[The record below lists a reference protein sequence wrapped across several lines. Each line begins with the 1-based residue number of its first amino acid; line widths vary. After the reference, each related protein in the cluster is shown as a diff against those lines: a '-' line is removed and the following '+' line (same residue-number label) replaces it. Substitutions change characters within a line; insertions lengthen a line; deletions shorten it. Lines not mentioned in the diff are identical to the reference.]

1 MNTPT
6 FDLVEIVKITQRNLK
21 LILLVTFSA
30 ALIGAIGYKLQDKK
44 YKAEAEAYLLNP
56 LFGDRNNIFRRAT
69 EDLRFVDYFGTEGD
83 VDRVM
88 TMIASKD
95 VQDSVISAMDLY
107 KAYQLDPQKQA
118 DRVAMNYRYDKS
130 FDAKRTENSSVMAT
144 FTDTDPIRAAAILDA
159 IIKITDAKMR
169 MYIAKVKHNSM
180 EVVNKKILSV
190 DTLIAKCTD
199 SLVLLRDKYK
209 IYDIISPNRK
219 SLITGS
225 INTNGKINPS
235 RGVEEVQNLEAI
247 KDQYVINRAELS
259 ATANELNSKVGDEVQ
274 LLHNVTTPQPP
285 MKASGLGTIL
295 TTVACAFVAFFF
307 SVLLLS
313 FIAYIKALAN
323 TQR

>member
-6 FDLVEIVKITQRNLK
+6 FDLVEIVKIAQRNLK
-21 LILLVTFSA
+21 LILIVTFSA
-30 ALIGAIGYKLQDKK
+30 ALIGAVGYKLQDKK

-56 LFGDRNNIFRRAT
+56 LFGDRNNILRRAT

-83 VDRVM
+83 VDRAM
-88 TMIASKD
+88 TMINSKD
-95 VQDSVISAMDLY
+95 VQDSVIKYMDLY
-107 KAYQLDPQKQA
+107 KAYQLDPQKKA
-118 DRVAMNYRYDKS
+118 DRVAMAYRFDKS

-144 FTDTDPIRAAAILDA
+144 FTDTDPQRAAAVLDA

-169 MYIAKVKHNSM
+169 QYIATVKHNSM
-180 EVVNKKILSV
+180 EVVSRKILSV

-199 SLVLLRDKYK
+199 SLVIMRDKYQL
-209 IYDIISPNRK
+209 YDIMSPNRK
-219 SLITGS
+219 GLVSGAIGAG
-225 INTNGKINPS
+225 GKVNPG
-235 RGVEEVQNLEAI
+235 RGVEEIQNLEAI

-259 ATANELNSKVGDEVQ
+259 ATVNELDSKLGDEVQ

-285 MKASGLGTIL
+285 LKASGLGVLL
-295 TTVACAFVAFFF
+295 TTIACAFVAFFF